1 LQYLGWHIATL
12 LCGARSASVYLW
24 IRRLGGKQVNRTLR
38 PGPELERVREG
49 VANYQKM
56 QRLLAK
62 LLEEEESRVLAGG
75 RAMVGGNKKN
85 FKRRSKK
92 R

>member
-1 LQYLGWHIATL
+1 
-12 LCGARSASVYLW
+12 
-24 IRRLGGKQVNRTLR
+24 VNRTLR

-56 QRLLAK
+56 QRLLAELLVRQAK
-62 LLEEEESRVLAGG
+62 LDASGRVRVPAKEGLTTHFYRVLQ
-75 RAMVGGNKKN
+75 RW
-85 FKRRSKK
+85 RRLDFFQLAEQD

>member
-1 LQYLGWHIATL
+1 
-12 LCGARSASVYLW
+12 
-24 IRRLGGKQVNRTLR
+24 VNRTLR